1 MAGFKPSNHQVRH
14 DTPEHGG
21 DSVGGALKDLGKDS
35 LKSLFGDF
43 FAEVGKDATKQV
55 TGIEISSGSK
65 KGDLHAGQEVS
76 LKKQVEEA
84 EVKSE
89 RVQRHIEVIKEYSG
103 ETRETQQES
112 MELRARIDTILVEL
126 KGLAKANQQIEV
138 VFKRVAQE
146 EVPEKPGKYHLSFFE
161 WALISIKRL
170 RVQAESSANFMQV
183 FASKKQQKQYWN
195 QAKKQGTSF
204 TLHHDRNVSTQTG

>member
-1 MAGFKPSNHQVRH
+1 MAGFKPTSQIRH

-21 DSVGGALKDLGKDS
+21 DSVGNALKDVGRDS

-43 FAEVGKDATKQV
+43 FAEVGKDATSQI
-55 TGIEISSGSK
+55 TGTEVSHGPK
-65 KGDLHAGQEVS
+65 KGELKQGQEIS
-76 LKKQVEEA
+76 LKKQVETA

-89 RVQRHIEVIKEYSG
+89 RIQRHIEVIKEYSG

-126 KGLAKANQQIEV
+126 KGLAKANAQIEV

-146 EVPEKPGKYHLSFFE
+146 EVPEKPGKYHLTFFE

-183 FASKKQQKQYWN
+183 FASKKQQKSYWN

-204 TLHHDRNVSTQTG
+204 TLHHDRNVATQTG

>member
-1 MAGFKPSNHQVRH
+1 MAGFKPTSQIRH

-21 DSVGGALKDLGKDS
+21 DSVANGLKDVGRDS

-43 FAEVGKDATKQV
+43 FAEVGKDATSQV
-55 TGIEISSGSK
+55 TGKEITHSPK
-65 KGDLHAGQEVS
+65 KGDLRAGEEIS
-76 LKKQVEEA
+76 LQKRVEEA
-84 EVKSE
+84 EAKSE
-89 RVQRHIEVIKEYSG
+89 KIQRHIEVIKEFSS
-103 ETRETQQES
+103 ESSESNKES
-112 MELRARIDTILVEL
+112 MELRVRIDEILYEL
-126 KGLAKANQQIEV
+126 KGLAKANEQIEV
-138 VFKRVAQE
+138 VFKHVAQE

-170 RVQAESSANFMQV
+170 RVQAESSANFMKV
-183 FASKKQQKQYWN
+183 FASKKQQKSYWN